1 MGTYAWIILLLPL
14 AGCGASFVAE
24 TPRRAAQVC
33 MTFLG
38 ISLILAL
45 IVLGYRLAHETTSIT
60 PDVSTLNYLSLTPG
74 PSETVTFPSTFQV
87 AVGVRVDNLS
97 ASFMV
102 LISFLF
108 LAVQGLGTSML
119 QHDAGF
125 RRFFWASSLLA
136 TLMLGLVLSPG
147 LFQVW
152 LTLGAISATTL
163 VLALHYWHRRETTS
177 PARRAFTVLLG
188 ADASLLLG
196 LAFIIDKL
204 GPTIGLESPPAGGAL
219 DVFDFRLLDPAWQAA
234 AQGTVAHVGYRS
246 LVILTVLLVVAALA
260 HAAQAP
266 FTGWLTGLREAPL
279 PVLAGITV
287 SMLAGVSVLARIYTL
302 LLVTPHVLS
311 VLAVI
316 GAVGAVWLSTA
327 CLVSRDI
334 YRVALLSAAAQLAF
348 AITAM
353 GAGGYS
359 AGLLITFV
367 SAPLSLLLLVTAGS
381 LARAYRTRDIGEM
394 GGAWRRMRRTSL
406 GLGLWTV
413 AAAGLDLVGY
423 DVVSSILL
431 NRFPNGGHMTGWV
444 RDLVAVLAVA
454 AVVLTALYA
463 VRLLVTVCRGTPA
476 VRRGF
481 LVEKL
486 TEAEPRL
493 RALQGWTAAATVVAV
508 VIGLPG
514 IAAIGHGKGRV
525 PALTFSHWIYYGV
538 SHQNLPVEGWA
549 FAAVVAAL
557 VVGVAGGAAVSQAR
571 LSRRLA
577 RIGLWLRLPT
587 LTATAPAAVRRAIA
601 LGARVGDT
609 LAGEVVALDHELVEP
624 LYDSAGDGIEA
635 VAWSMERVRVRKLR
649 IGLAVMLAVVLLLVG
664 ASVLAAGGHFP
675 VHTT

>member
-1 MGTYAWIILLLPL
+1 
-14 AGCGASFVAE
+14 
-24 TPRRAAQVC
+24 
-33 MTFLG
+33 
-38 ISLILAL
+38 
-45 IVLGYRLAHETTSIT
+45 
-60 PDVSTLNYLSLTPG
+60 
-74 PSETVTFPSTFQV
+74 
-87 AVGVRVDNLS
+87 
-97 ASFMV
+97 
-102 LISFLF
+102 
-108 LAVQGLGTSML
+108 
-119 QHDAGF
+119 
-125 RRFFWASSLLA
+125 
-136 TLMLGLVLSPG
+136 
-147 LFQVW
+147 
-152 LTLGAISATTL
+152 
-163 VLALHYWHRRETTS
+163 
-177 PARRAFTVLLG
+177 VLLG

-287 SMLAGVSVLARIYTL
+287 SMLAGVAVLARIYTL

-334 YRVALLSAAAQLAF
+334 YRVALFSAAAQLAF

-514 IAAIGHGKGRV
+514 IAPIGHGKGRV
-525 PALTFSHWIYYGV
+525 PALTFSHWIYYGA
-538 SHQNLPVEGWA
+538 SHQSLPVEWWA
-549 FAAVVAAL
+549 FAAVAAAL
-557 VVGVAGGAAVSQAR
+557 VVGVAGGAAVSQAW
-571 LSRRLA
+571 LSRRLT

-609 LAGEVVALDHELVEP
+609 LAGEVVAFDHELVEP
-624 LYDSAGDGIEA
+624 LYDSAGEGIEA

>member
-1 MGTYAWIILLLPL
+1 
-14 AGCGASFVAE
+14 
-24 TPRRAAQVC
+24 
-33 MTFLG
+33 
-38 ISLILAL
+38 
-45 IVLGYRLAHETTSIT
+45 
-60 PDVSTLNYLSLTPG
+60 
-74 PSETVTFPSTFQV
+74 
-87 AVGVRVDNLS
+87 
-97 ASFMV
+97 
-102 LISFLF
+102 
-108 LAVQGLGTSML
+108 
-119 QHDAGF
+119 
-125 RRFFWASSLLA
+125 
-136 TLMLGLVLSPG
+136 
-147 LFQVW
+147 
-152 LTLGAISATTL
+152 
-163 VLALHYWHRRETTS
+163 
-177 PARRAFTVLLG
+177 
-188 ADASLLLG
+188 
-196 LAFIIDKL
+196 
-204 GPTIGLESPPAGGAL
+204 
-219 DVFDFRLLDPAWQAA
+219 
-234 AQGTVAHVGYRS
+234 
-246 LVILTVLLVVAALA
+246 
-260 HAAQAP
+260 
-266 FTGWLTGLREAPL
+266 
-279 PVLAGITV
+279 VLAGITV
-287 SMLAGVSVLARIYTL
+287 SMLAGVAVLARIYTL
-302 LLVTPHVLS
+302 LLVTPRVLS

-327 CLVSRDI
+327 CLASRDI

-423 DVVSSILL
+423 DVVSSIFL
-431 NRFPNGGHMTGWV
+431 NRFPNMREEVGSTTRYVVVQGGQMAGWV
-444 RDLVAVLAVA
+444 RDLVAVLAIA

-493 RALQGWTAAATVVAV
+493 RALQGWTAAATVVTV

-525 PALTFSHWIYYGV
+525 PALTFSHWIYYGA
-538 SHQNLPVEGWA
+538 SHQSLAVEWWA
-549 FAAVVAAL
+549 FAAVAVAL
-557 VVGVAGGAAVSQAR
+557 VVGVAGGVAVAQVG

-609 LAGEVVALDHELVEP
+609 LAGEVVAFDHELVEP
-624 LYDSAGDGIEA
+624 LYDSAGEGIEA